1 MKRFSLVLLVLLLST
16 VSAWSAS
23 TKGGYN
29 YISADD
35 VQKRLNSGPA
45 MILVDICTVE
55 QFSKGHVASSI
66 ETNAYPVK
74 TEPEKARLAK
84 VLPTIQAS
92 AEDVV
97 IVCPRG
103 GGGAKNTVDFYKS
116 QGVAEERLLILDKGM
131 DNWPY
136 DTQSR

>member
-1 MKRFSLVLLVLLLST
+1 MKRLSLVLLVFLLST
-16 VSAWSAS
+16 VSAWSAW
-23 TKGGYN
+23 TKDGYH
-29 YISADD
+29 YISAED
-35 VQKRLNSGPA
+35 VQKRLNHGPA
-45 MILVDICTVE
+45 MILVDICSVE
-55 QFSKGHVASSI
+55 QFSKGHVAGAI

-74 TEPEKARLAK
+74 TEQEKASLAK

-136 DTQSR
+136 ETQSR